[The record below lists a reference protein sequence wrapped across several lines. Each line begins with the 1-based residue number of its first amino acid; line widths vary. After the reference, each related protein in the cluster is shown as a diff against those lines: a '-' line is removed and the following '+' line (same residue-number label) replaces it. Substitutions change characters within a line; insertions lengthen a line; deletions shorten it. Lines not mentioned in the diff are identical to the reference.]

1 MTLDRRRFL
10 VAAAAGLAAAGCST
24 VARESTPRWRLLGAV
39 LTLVM
44 MTSCSG
50 NAESTPAPGLPGE
63 QMVFMVMSS
72 GGMAPAVYQALSSP
86 SLAIYGDGR
95 VLTALETPVL
105 QLLPA
110 RYEVARIDPAAVAS
124 FVADVE
130 AGGLITNG
138 TDFGTPRVTD
148 LPSTSVLMH
157 GSTGQQQVS
166 VYAFD
171 ERFDAR
177 LTADQRSARVALRAA
192 IEKASALAAG
202 AARVPYS
209 PDRVVVYEVEPG
221 SNSEPATAGWPGPP
235 TSTFLAPS
243 TGRRSIACGELN
255 ADPAGVAYRA
265 ALTNPGARWLVDNT
279 TRILAVNPLPLPDA
293 CG

>member
-1 MTLDRRRFL
+1 VT
-10 VAAAAGLAAAGCST
+10 
-24 VARESTPRWRLLGAV
+24 RESAPRWRLLGAV
-39 LTLVM
+39 LSLVM
-44 MTSCSG
+44 MTGCSG
-50 NAESTPAPGLPGE
+50 NAESTAAPTLPGD

-72 GGMAPAVYQALSSP
+72 GGMAPAVYQALASP

-95 VLTALETPVL
+95 VLTVVEAPVL

-124 FVADVE
+124 FVADIE
-130 AGGLITNG
+130 TGGLINNG

-148 LPSTSVLMH
+148 LPSTTVLVH
-157 GSTGQQQVS
+157 GLTGQHQVN

-171 ERFDAR
+171 DRFDAR
-177 LTADQRSARVALRAA
+177 LTAEQRSARTALRAM

-209 PDRVVVYEVEPG
+209 PDRIVVYEIEPG
-221 SNSEPATAGWPGPP
+221 SNTEPATTGWPGPP
-235 TSTFLAPS
+235 LSGFLAPS
-243 TGRRSIACGELN
+243 TSRRAIACGELD

-265 ALTNPGARWLVDNT
+265 ALTNPGARWLVDGA
-279 TRILAVNPLPLPDA
+279 TRILAVNPLPLPAA

>member
-1 MTLDRRRFL
+1 
-10 VAAAAGLAAAGCST
+10 
-24 VARESTPRWRLLGAV
+24 
-39 LTLVM
+39 M

-63 QMVFMVMSS
+63 HMVFMVMSS
-72 GGMAPAVYQALSSP
+72 GGMAPAVYQALASP

-95 VLTALETPVL
+95 VLTVVEAPVL

-110 RYEVARIDPAAVAS
+110 RYEVARIDPSSVAS

-130 AGGLITNG
+130 ASGLINPG

-148 LPSTSVLMH
+148 LPSTSVMVH
-157 GSTGQQQVS
+157 GSAGQQLLS

-177 LTADQRSARVALRAA
+177 LTAEQRSARVALRAVIA
-192 IEKASALAAG
+192 KASTLAVG

-209 PDRVVVYEVEPG
+209 PDRVAVYEVEPG
-221 SNSEPATAGWPGPP
+221 SNSEPATNGWPGPP
-235 TSTFLAPS
+235 LSAILAPS
-243 TGRRSIACGELN
+243 TGHRWIACGELN
-255 ADPAGVAYRA
+255 ADPAEVVYQA
-265 ALTNPGARWLVDNT
+265 ALTNPGARWRVDGA
-279 TRILAVNPLPLPDA
+279 TRILAVNPLPLPAA

>member
-1 MTLDRRRFL
+1 
-10 VAAAAGLAAAGCST
+10 

-50 NAESTPAPGLPGE
+50 NAESTPAPGLPGD
-63 QMVFMVMSS
+63 QMAFMVMSS
-72 GGMAPAVYQALSSP
+72 GGMAPAVYQALASP

-95 VLTALETPVL
+95 VLTVVEAPVL

-130 AGGLITNG
+130 AGGLVNSG

-148 LPSTSVLMH
+148 LPSTRVLVH
-157 GSTGQQQVS
+157 GLMGQQLLS

-177 LTADQRSARVALRAA
+177 LTAEQRNARIALRAVIA
-192 IEKASALAAG
+192 KASALAAG

-209 PDRVVVYEVEPG
+209 PDRIGVYEVEPG
-221 SNSEPATAGWPGPP
+221 SNGEPATAGWPGPP
-235 TSTFLAPS
+235 LSAFLATST
-243 TGRRSIACGELN
+243 GYRWIACGELN
-255 ADPAGVAYRA
+255 ADPAEVVYRA
-265 ALTNPGARWLVDNT
+265 ALTNPGARWLVDGA

-293 CG
+293 CS

>member
-1 MTLDRRRFL
+1 VTRK
-10 VAAAAGLAAAGCST
+10 ST
-24 VARESTPRWRLLGAV
+24 SRWRLLGTV
-39 LTLVM
+39 LTLLM

-50 NAESTPAPGLPGE
+50 NAESTPPPTLPGD
-63 QMVFMVMSS
+63 QMAFMVMSS
-72 GGMAPAVYQALSSP
+72 GGMAPAVYQALASP

-95 VLTALETPVL
+95 VLTAVEAPVL

-124 FVADVE
+124 FVADIE
-130 AGGLITNG
+130 ADGLISNS

-148 LPSTSVLMH
+148 LPSTTVMVH
-157 GSTGQQQVS
+157 GSMAQQLLS

-177 LTADQRSARVALRAA
+177 LTAEQRNARIALRAVIA
-192 IEKASALAAG
+192 KASALAAG

-209 PDRVVVYEVEPG
+209 PDRVGVYEVEPG
-221 SNSEPATAGWPGPP
+221 SNSEPATTDWPGPP
-235 TSTFLAPS
+235 LSAFLAPS
-243 TGRRSIACGELN
+243 TGYRWIACGELN
-255 ADPAGVAYRA
+255 ADPAEVVYQAG
-265 ALTNPGARWLVDNT
+265 LTNPGARWLVDGA